1 MTVYFKTVSFP
12 AVLAGWGE
20 GFAQRLK
27 HSSIVSSAR
36 GMKKANFRKK
46 KLYKF
51 KKLYVVS

>member
-36 GMKKANFRKK
+36 RMKKANFRKK
-46 KLYKF
+46 NYTNLKNYM
-51 KKLYVVS
+51 